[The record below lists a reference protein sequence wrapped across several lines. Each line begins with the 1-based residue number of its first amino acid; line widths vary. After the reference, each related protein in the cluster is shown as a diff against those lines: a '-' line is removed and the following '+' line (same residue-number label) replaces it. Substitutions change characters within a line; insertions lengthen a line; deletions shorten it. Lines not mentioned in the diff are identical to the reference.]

1 MSIDFSRY
9 GVPADRAQTRV
20 GFLLVDTFGLLPF
33 ISALEALRAANRYS
47 GVSLYSW
54 HIFGENDAVA
64 VASNSMEQKVD
75 AQLSADIDVD
85 RLIVCG
91 PHEPAQYRN
100 DNTIKILKQLSK
112 DKVSLGALDTGSFLL
127 AQARLIGNRRCT
139 VHWENLPGFVETY
152 PELNVTNELYEI
164 DRNLFT
170 CAGGDAALDMMLNII
185 ESEHGK
191 ELTAQIAELFL
202 HTAIRRAGESQR
214 LSTRERTGV
223 SHPGLL
229 DCIELM
235 EANKEQ
241 PLTSTEL
248 AEMIGVSRRQLERL
262 FRVHLK
268 QSPLSYY
275 QQIRLKSARKLL
287 EQTSMSVT
295 EVGSACGFSSTD
307 HFSRRFKLLFGVPPR
322 SIR

>member
-1 MSIDFSRY
+1 MSLDFNRY
-9 GVPADRAQTRV
+9 GVPTDRAQTRV
-20 GFLLVDTFGLLPF
+20 GFLLVDTFGMLPF
-33 ISALEALRAANRYS
+33 VSALEALRAANRYS

-54 HIFGENDAVA
+54 HIYGENDTIA
-64 VASNSMEQKVD
+64 VASNSMEQKID
-75 AQLSADIDVD
+75 AQLSANIDVD
-85 RLIVCG
+85 RLIICG

-112 DKVSLGALDTGSFLL
+112 DKVLLGALDTGSFLL

-152 PELNVTNELYEI
+152 PDLNVTNELYEI

-185 ESEHGK
+185 EFEHGK
-191 ELTAQIAELFL
+191 QLTAQIAELFL

-262 FRVHLK
+262 FRVHLN

-295 EVGSACGFSSTD
+295 EIGSACGFSSTD

-322 SIR
+322 NIR

>member
-1 MSIDFSRY
+1 MSIDFNRY
-9 GVPADRAQTRV
+9 GVPAVRAQTRV

-47 GVSLYSW
+47 GEALYSW
-54 HIFGENDAVA
+54 HLFGESPDIAI
-64 VASNSMEQKVD
+64 ASNAMEQKLD
-75 AQLSADIDVD
+75 AQLTAGIEVD

-91 PHEPAQYRN
+91 PHEPAQYKN
-100 DNTIKILKQLSK
+100 DNTIAVLKQLSK
-112 DKVSLGALDTGSFLL
+112 NGVSLGALDTGSFLL
-127 AQARLIGNRRCT
+127 AQAKLIGTRRCT
-139 VHWENLPGFVETY
+139 VHWENLPGFAETY

-185 ESEHGK
+185 ETEHGK
-191 ELTAQIAELFL
+191 QLTAQIAELFL

-248 AEMIGVSRRQLERL
+248 ATMIGVSRRQLERL

-322 SIR
+322 NIR